1 MNVRN
6 RKCIRKLSFRTLWA
20 SRKRNVIAI
29 IAIALTA
36 LLFTSLFTIAMS
48 INSSYEMYTFRQI
61 GGYSHG
67 TFKEVTEEQAQAIA
81 AHPKVKAVG
90 ARTNI
95 GFMDSGVFAKVP
107 AEVSYMDENCTKW
120 GFAEPTVGHMP
131 QSGKEI
137 SMDTGALKL
146 LGIAPELGTE
156 ITLTYTVGDK
166 NQTSYDKT
174 DTFTLA
180 GWWDY
185 DDISPVHFINV
196 SEEYARSV
204 EAEGM
209 AAGMNPFRTDLN
221 VMMASAL
228 DIRGQMEQVDLD
240 LGYTWETQGEENS
253 VRIGV
258 NWGYTSAQLGESVD
272 ATTVLAI
279 AAFLV
284 LVMFTGYLII
294 YNIFQIS
301 VTGDIRFYGLLKTIG
316 VTPRQLKRIIRQQAL
331 LLCVVGIP
339 VGLLLGYWIGA
350 AVMPSVMAITN
361 YGSEMT
367 TISNSPLIFLGSAL
381 FALITVFLSC
391 SRPGKIA
398 AKVSPVE
405 ATRYTE
411 VVQFKKKRRTTRGAK
426 VYQMAYAN
434 LGRSRSKTILVVI
447 SLALSVVLLNI
458 LVTFTDG
465 FDMEKYLAK
474 QTCADFIISSPEYF
488 RFAVDAETFINEEQI
503 AQVQANTTQSL
514 SGCGYQLT
522 GTTGWMTEEAWRMDR
537 AHFGSPETVE
547 SELATY
553 RRRGDLVGERA
564 QIEGLDESLFEKV
577 TLVEGDLAPLFRQDS
592 NAIAMVVETD
602 DYGNVEH
609 LEYYPEI
616 GTTQTITYVDDAYY
630 IDKRTGEKCD
640 TNTTPLE
647 FLEYFIAESH
657 DVEYT
662 VCAYVIVPHS
672 MSYRYGILGYR
683 FVLPVGSLA
692 EDSRKKPIPMFYLF
706 DTPDAAAE
714 ETAERYLAQLTA
726 GELSALMYESKATLR
741 AEFESFQTMFLL
753 LGGLLCAIIG
763 LIGILNFF
771 NAIMTG
777 ILSRRREFAVL
788 QAVGMTNRQLKT
800 MLIYEGLFYALG
812 SSVAALIL
820 SILMNPLIGRML
832 ESMFWFFSAKFT
844 ILPVL
849 MVIPIFALLGWLIPS
864 IMYGQAQKESV
875 VERLQTGSQ

>member
-20 SRKRNVIAI
+20 SRKRNIIAV
-29 IAIALTA
+29 IAIALTT

-48 INSSYEMYTFRQI
+48 INSSYENYTFRQV
-61 GGYSHG
+61 GGYCHG
-67 TFKEVTEEQAQAIA
+67 TFKEVTEEQTQAIA
-81 AHPKVKAVG
+81 GHSKVKAVG

-185 DDISPVHFINV
+185 DDISPVHFINI

-209 AAGMNPFRTDLN
+209 AAGMNAFRTDLN

-411 VVQFKKKRRTTRGAK
+411 VDRK
-426 VYQMAYAN
+426 
-434 LGRSRSKTILVVI
+434 
-447 SLALSVVLLNI
+447 SVV
-458 LVTFTDG
+458 
-465 FDMEKYLAK
+465 
-474 QTCADFIISSPEYF
+474 
-488 RFAVDAETFINEEQI
+488 
-503 AQVQANTTQSL
+503 
-514 SGCGYQLT
+514 
-522 GTTGWMTEEAWRMDR
+522 
-537 AHFGSPETVE
+537 
-547 SELATY
+547 
-553 RRRGDLVGERA
+553 
-564 QIEGLDESLFEKV
+564 
-577 TLVEGDLAPLFRQDS
+577 
-592 NAIAMVVETD
+592 
-602 DYGNVEH
+602 
-609 LEYYPEI
+609 
-616 GTTQTITYVDDAYY
+616 
-630 IDKRTGEKCD
+630 
-640 TNTTPLE
+640 
-647 FLEYFIAESH
+647 
-657 DVEYT
+657 
-662 VCAYVIVPHS
+662 
-672 MSYRYGILGYR
+672 
-683 FVLPVGSLA
+683 
-692 EDSRKKPIPMFYLF
+692 
-706 DTPDAAAE
+706 
-714 ETAERYLAQLTA
+714 
-726 GELSALMYESKATLR
+726 
-741 AEFESFQTMFLL
+741 
-753 LGGLLCAIIG
+753 
-763 LIGILNFF
+763 
-771 NAIMTG
+771 
-777 ILSRRREFAVL
+777 
-788 QAVGMTNRQLKT
+788 
-800 MLIYEGLFYALG
+800 
-812 SSVAALIL
+812 
-820 SILMNPLIGRML
+820 
-832 ESMFWFFSAKFT
+832 
-844 ILPVL
+844 
-849 MVIPIFALLGWLIPS
+849 
-864 IMYGQAQKESV
+864 
-875 VERLQTGSQ
+875 